1 MGKQMMAPPR
11 RPSMARGVKMSA
23 PTEATEPAMPAFK
36 SRALRPGG
44 MAKGGKVHADAAMD
58 RKLIR
63 QEIARAERKE
73 DAGEM
78 KKGGA
83 VKYAKGGG
91 VEMKGKT
98 KGRVC

>member
-1 MGKQMMAPPR
+1 MVA
-11 RPSMARGVKMSA
+11 AD
-23 PTEATEPAMPAFK
+23 TAMPKFR

-44 MAKGGKVHADAAMD
+44 MATGGKVHSDAAMD

-73 DAGEM
+73 DAGAM